1 MHLSFCCIG
10 FTSSR
15 FWFCLLALRCEL
27 H

>member
-1 MHLSFCCIG
+1 VHLSFCCIG